1 MNPIVIVGTGLA
13 GYGTAREFRKL
24 DRETPLVMI
33 TADDGTSYSKPM
45 LSNAMARG
53 KTPDELAQADAAA
66 MAEQLNADIRT
77 GCGVESIDPDTMTL
91 SLDDGSSL
99 EASNIVL
106 AMGAQQA
113 NPKLEG
119 DATEAAYAVNDLDAY
134 RAVRKALDGSEKV
147 VMIGGGLIGCEFAN
161 DWRKAGHEVTILEP
175 LDYPLGRML
184 PPLGGEA
191 LAASLRDAGVQLV
204 TGRAAAAIDRRE
216 GGLVVRDDAGE
227 EYPADVVVRAIG
239 LRALTKLAADAGLQT
254 NRAIVTDR
262 FLETSA
268 PGIFALG
275 DCAEVDGIHLP
286 FIMPIQ
292 QCARALGPTL
302 AGTRTEVDYPVM
314 PVIAKTPA
322 CPVQLYGP
330 PSGVEGEWQEE
341 KVDGGGTRSLFHDT
355 AGNLRGFALTGAAV
369 QEKGQWA
376 KQVPGWFDNR

>member
-13 GYGTAREFRKL
+13 GYATAREFRKH
-24 DRETPLVMI
+24 DQETPLVMI

-45 LSNAMARG
+45 LSNAMGRG
-53 KTPDELAQADAAA
+53 KTADELAQADAAA
-66 MAEQLNADIRT
+66 MAEQLHAEIRT
-77 GCGVESIDPDTMTL
+77 GRRVESIDPQAMAMT
-91 SLDDGSSL
+91 LDDGGTL
-99 EASNIVL
+99 TAARIVL
-106 AMGAQQA
+106 AIGAEQA
-113 NPKLEG
+113 RPKLNG
-119 DATEAAYAVNDLDAY
+119 DAVEAAFAVNHLDAY
-134 RAVRKALDGSEKV
+134 REVRAALEGAKSV

-161 DWRKAGHEVTILEP
+161 DWCKSGHEVTVIEP

-184 PPLGGEA
+184 PPLAGEA
-191 LAASLRDAGVQLV
+191 LAASLRAAGVKLV
-204 TGRAAAAIDRRE
+204 TGRAAAAIEHGDH
-216 GGLVVRDDAGE
+216 GLVVRDDAGD

-239 LRALTKLAADAGLQT
+239 LRALTKLAANAGLET
-254 NRAIVTDR
+254 NRAIRTNR

-268 PGIFALG
+268 PDIFALG

-330 PSGVEGEWQEE
+330 PAGVEGEWQEE
-341 KVDGGGTRSLFHDT
+341 EVEAGGTRSLFRDT

-369 QEKGQWA
+369 QEKGHWA
-376 KQVPGWFDNR
+376 KQVPGWFANR